1 LRAVPY
7 AIKEKIMAT
16 VTIRNVW
23 KYYGQTPAVKD
34 LNVTCP
40 DGSFV
45 SILGPSGCGKSS
57 TMRMIAGLE
66 HISAGDI
73 LFDNQRINDL
83 APKDRDVAMV
93 FENYALYPHKTVFEN
108 IANPLRLRGT
118 ADATIKERVTG
129 AARLLEIAHL
139 LERRPHELSGGQKQ
153 RVAIGR
159 AIVREPKL
167 FLFDEPIAHLDA
179 KLRAHMRGEIKHLQR
194 NLGTT
199 MIYVTHDQLEALSMA
214 DFIAVM
220 HDGELQQWGT
230 PSEIFNKPV
239 NAWVAGFVGEPAMN
253 FLTCDLKRRGDDVV
267 LSHQNFDIPLLP
279 GQVRQLNGAA
289 QAGIARMGVRPDAMT
304 VSMTKPS
311 EAAIQ
316 GEIFVNELLGGD
328 MLVEVQL
335 ADSRIRVK
343 TTPEFEGKP
352 GETCYLT
359 VNRDKWHVFDAGDG
373 HAYF

>member
-1 LRAVPY
+1 
-7 AIKEKIMAT
+7 MAT
-16 VTIRNVW
+16 VTIKNVW
-23 KYYGQTPAVKD
+23 KYYGETPAVKD
-34 LNVTCP
+34 LNITCP

-57 TMRMIAGLE
+57 TMRMLAGLE

-73 LFDNQRINDL
+73 LFDDQRVNDL

-93 FENYALYPHKTVFEN
+93 FENYALYPHKTVYEN
-108 IANPLRLRGT
+108 IANPLRLRK
-118 ADATIKERVTG
+118 ASEDTIKARVTG
-129 AARLLEIAHL
+129 AAKLLEISHL

-194 NLGTT
+194 SLGTT

-214 DFIAVM
+214 DYIAVM

-230 PSEIFNKPV
+230 PAEIFNHPV

-253 FLTCDLKRRGDDVV
+253 FLTCDIKGQGDDV
-267 LSHQNFDIPLLP
+267 LLRHSNFEIPLLP

-289 QAGIARMGVRPDAMT
+289 QAGTARMGVRPDALSI
-304 VSMTKPS
+304 SMTRPD
-311 EAAIQ
+311 EAAMQ

-335 ADSRIRVK
+335 DDCRIRVK

-352 GETCYLT
+352 GENCFLS

>member
-1 LRAVPY
+1 
-7 AIKEKIMAT
+7 MAR
-16 VTIRNVW
+16 ISINKVW
-23 KYYGQTPAVKD
+23 KYYGTSPAVRD
-34 LNVTCP
+34 LNLECD

-73 LFDNQRINDL
+73 LFDGARINDL
-83 APKDRDVAMV
+83 PPKDRDVAMV
-93 FENYALYPHKTVFEN
+93 FENYALYPHKSVFDN
-108 IANPLRLRGT
+108 IANPLRLRGF
-118 ADATIKERVTG
+118 DAAKIKERVTS
-129 AARLLEIAHL
+129 ATKLLEIDHL
-139 LERRPHELSGGQKQ
+139 LNRRPSELSGGQKQ

-194 NLGTT
+194 SLGTT

-214 DFIAVM
+214 DMIAVM

-230 PSEIFNKPV
+230 PSEIFNRPV

-253 FLTCDLKRRGDDVV
+253 FLTAELRSEGGNVV
-267 LSHQNFDIPLLP
+267 LTHPNFSIPLLP
-279 GQVRQLNGAA
+279 HQVALVSGSGKREM
-289 QAGIARMGVRPDAMT
+289 RMGVRPDALSIST
-304 VSMTKPS
+304 VRSDEPVIEGQIYVT
-311 EAAIQ
+311 
-316 GEIFVNELLGGD
+316 ELLGGD
-328 MLVEVQL
+328 MLVDVQL

-343 TTPEFEGKP
+343 TSTEFAGVADDP
-352 GETCYLT
+352 CYMT
-359 VNRDKWHVFDAGDG
+359 VNRDKWHLFDIDDG

>member
-1 LRAVPY
+1 
-7 AIKEKIMAT
+7 MAS
-16 VTIRNVW
+16 VTIKNVW
-23 KYYGQTPAVKD
+23 KFYGDTPAVKD
-34 LNVTCP
+34 LNITCP

-57 TMRMIAGLE
+57 TMRMLAGLE

-73 LFDNQRINDL
+73 LFDNLRINDL

-93 FENYALYPHKTVFEN
+93 FENYALYPHKSVFEN
-108 IANPLRLRGT
+108 IANPLRLRGV
-118 ADATIKERVTG
+118 ASAAIGEKVRA
-129 AARLLEIAHL
+129 AARLLEIDPL

-194 NLGTT
+194 TLGTS

-214 DFIAVM
+214 DYIAVM

-230 PSEIFNKPV
+230 PSDIYNHPV

-253 FLTCDLKRRGDDVV
+253 FLSCAVVGDGDDVI
-267 LSHQNFDIPLLP
+267 LEHQNFAIPLLP
-279 GQVRQLNGAA
+279 SQVGRLNGAA
-289 QAGIARMGVRPDAMT
+289 NAGTARIGVRPDALAI
-304 VSMTKPS
+304 SLAEPDEPS
-311 EAAIQ
+311 IR

-328 MLVEVQL
+328 LLVEVDL
-335 ADSRIRVK
+335 ADARVRVK
-343 TTPEFEGKP
+343 TTPDFEGKP
-352 GETCYLT
+352 GDPCHLT
-359 VNRDKWHVFDAGDG
+359 VNRTKWHVFDIGDG

>member
-1 LRAVPY
+1 
-7 AIKEKIMAT
+7 MAT
-16 VTIRNVW
+16 VTIKNVW

-34 LNVTCP
+34 LSITCP

-57 TMRMIAGLE
+57 TMRMLAGLE
-66 HISAGDI
+66 HISAGDVY
-73 LFDNQRINDL
+73 FDDVRINDL

-93 FENYALYPHKTVFEN
+93 FENYALYPHKSVFEN
-108 IANPLRLRGT
+108 IANPLRLRNT
-118 ADATIKERVTG
+118 PESTIKERVMG
-129 AARLLEIAHL
+129 AAKVLEIEHL
-139 LERRPHELSGGQKQ
+139 MDRRPQELSGGQKQ

-179 KLRAHMRGEIKHLQR
+179 KLRAHMRGEIKHLQKT
-194 NLGTT
+194 LGTT

-214 DFIAVM
+214 DYIAVM

-230 PSEIFNKPV
+230 PSEIYNKPV

-253 FLTCDLKRRGDDVV
+253 FVTTGVQGSRDSVLLTHRD
-267 LSHQNFDIPLLP
+267 FEIPLLP
-279 GQVRQLNGAA
+279 AQVGLLNGASKN
-289 QAGIARMGVRPDAMT
+289 GTARMGIRPDAM
-304 VSMTKPS
+304 SISLQKPAEPS
-311 EAAIQ
+311 VT
-316 GEIFVNELLGGD
+316 GKIFVTELLGGD

-335 ADSRIRVK
+335 QDCRMRVK
-343 TTPEFEGKP
+343 TTTEFQGRP
-352 GETCYLT
+352 GDTCHMT
-359 VNRDKWHVFDAGDG
+359 VNRDKWHVFDAVDG

>member
-1 LRAVPY
+1 
-7 AIKEKIMAT
+7 MAT
-16 VTIRNVW
+16 VNINKVW
-23 KYYGQTPAVKD
+23 KYYGNTPAVKD
-34 LNVTCP
+34 LNITCP

-66 HISAGDI
+66 HISAGDV
-73 LFDNQRINDL
+73 LFDNERINDL

-93 FENYALYPHKTVFEN
+93 FENYALYPHKTVFDN
-108 IANPLRLRGT
+108 IANPLRLRGVDAQT
-118 ADATIKERVTG
+118 AKARVES
-129 AARLLEIAHL
+129 AARLLEIDAL

-194 NLGTT
+194 TLGTT

-214 DFIAVM
+214 DYIAVM

-230 PSEIFNKPV
+230 PSEIFNHPV

-253 FLTCDLKRRGDDVV
+253 FLTCELVGEGDAVSLK
-267 LSHQNFDIPLLP
+267 HENFEIALLP
-279 GQVRQLNGAA
+279 EQVHRLDGAA
-289 QAGIARMGVRPDAMT
+289 SKGAARMGVRPDALGI
-304 VSMTKPS
+304 SMTKPA
-311 EAAIQ
+311 EACIE
-316 GEIFVNELLGGD
+316 GRIFVNELLGGD
-328 MLVEVQL
+328 MLVEVDL
-335 ADSRIRVK
+335 ADARMRVK
-343 TTPEFEGKP
+343 TKPEFEGKP

-359 VNRDKWHVFDAGDG
+359 VDRNKWHIFDVEDG